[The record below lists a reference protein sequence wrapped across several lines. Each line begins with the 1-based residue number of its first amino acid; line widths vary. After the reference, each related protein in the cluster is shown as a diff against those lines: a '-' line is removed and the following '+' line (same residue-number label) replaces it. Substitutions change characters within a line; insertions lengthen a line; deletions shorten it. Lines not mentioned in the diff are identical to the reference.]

1 MEEVLVEKLDEV
13 YIRIDSNEF
22 FILKELVEY
31 FTFKVPGA
39 EFMPSYKNKMWDGK
53 IRLYNIVTGEIYV
66 GLFPYIEEYLKNNGI
81 DQKSYSNNVK
91 QNTNEI
97 NFARKE

>member
-13 YIRIDSNEF
+13 YVRIDSNEF

-39 EFMPSYKNKMWDGK
+39 EFMPSYKNKMWDG
-53 IRLYNIVTGEIYV
+53 RFRRFYPNYRY
-66 GLFPYIEEYLKNNGI
+66 LF
-81 DQKSYSNNVK
+81 
-91 QNTNEI
+91 
-97 NFARKE
+97 

>member
-39 EFMPSYKNKMWDGK
+39 EFMPSYKNKMWDGR
-53 IRLYNIVTGEIYV
+53 IRLLNPNNRKLYK
-66 GLFPYIEEYLKNNGI
+66 GLLPQLKDFVI
-81 DQKSYSNNVK
+81 
-91 QNTNEI
+91 
-97 NFARKE
+97 